1 MKCDQCD
8 GFGMLTDSPDN
19 APWSVW
25 QAKQEGRAIVRPV
38 PCPRCG
44 GTGISHCCEGD
55 RCHPGDA
62 E

>member
-8 GFGMLTDSPDN
+8 GFGMLADTADRP
-19 APWSVW
+19 PWPVW
-25 QAKQEGRAIVRPV
+25 EARRAGEPAVPV

-44 GTGISHCCEGD
+44 GTGVSHCCEGD
-55 RCHPGDA
+55 RCHPGDP

>member
-8 GFGMLTDSPDN
+8 GFGLLADTPEQPPWPMRDSDG
-19 APWSVW
+19 A
-25 QAKQEGRAIVRPV
+25 ADARPV

-55 RCHPGDA
+55 RCHPGDP